1 MKTDE
6 KIYTQHAEHTD
17 WISKLKFYDDEI
29 CILKNRLSE
38 IISKNTQKD
47 ILAQAEH
54 FQNQFIIQKNN
65 IDEISHTITVD
76 EDAIQKI
83 ADKNHKTD
91 DHRKK
96 DGHNKEKESVDSFE
110 ETFHELRNE
119 FNKFA
124 AKLM

>member
-47 ILAQAEH
+47 ILAEAEH
-54 FQNQFIIQKNN
+54 FQNQFIIQKN
-65 IDEISHTITVD
+65 
-76 EDAIQKI
+76 
-83 ADKNHKTD
+83 
-91 DHRKK
+91 
-96 DGHNKEKESVDSFE
+96 
-110 ETFHELRNE
+110 L
-119 FNKFA
+119 
-124 AKLM
+124 